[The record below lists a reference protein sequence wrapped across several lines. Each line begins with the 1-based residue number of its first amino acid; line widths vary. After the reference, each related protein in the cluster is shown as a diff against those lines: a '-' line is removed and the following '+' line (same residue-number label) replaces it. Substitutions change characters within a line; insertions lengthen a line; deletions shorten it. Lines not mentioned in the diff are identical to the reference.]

1 MIAPNP
7 KKTMSNLQRNGQA
20 SLENFSQDGVIQI
33 RLRDEAQLFKSF
45 DPSPFLEKDLDK
57 EAEDY
62 IVSWAREEPRHLP
75 LTILVHMPKKE
86 IPRAEADDLGQALNN
101 FFSYRADM
109 TERELKE
116 LFRYGRAALSIGV
129 PVLFVCLFA
138 SQLVPLWFG
147 PGPLSKLISESF
159 LILGWVAN
167 WEPLEVSL
175 YDWWP
180 IVRRRNL
187 YRRLA
192 DAEVRLIEY

>member
-1 MIAPNP
+1 MGVMNKIQHI
-7 KKTMSNLQRNGQA
+7 KQGG
-20 SLENFSQDGVIQI
+20 LERQSQEGIIQI
-33 RLRDEAQLFKSF
+33 RVRDSGQLFNSL
-45 DPSPFLEKDLDK
+45 DPSPFLEKDLDQ

-75 LTILVHMPKKE
+75 LTILVHLPKKE
-86 IPRAEADDLGQALNN
+86 VPGAEADELGRALNN

-109 TERELKE
+109 AGRELKE
-116 LFRYGRAALSIGV
+116 LFRYGRAALSIGI
-129 PVLFVCLFA
+129 PLLFVCLFA
-138 SQLVPLWFG
+138 NQLVPIWFG
-147 PGPLSKLISESF
+147 PGPLSKLMSESF

-192 DAEVRLIEY
+192 VASVRLIEY

>member
-1 MIAPNP
+1 MDA
-7 KKTMSNLQRNGQA
+7 MSKLQGNDEA
-20 SLENFSQDGVIQI
+20 SSKSLSQEGVIQI
-33 RLRDEAQLFKSF
+33 RLRDAGQLFNSL
-45 DPSPFLEKDLDK
+45 DPSPFLEKDLDQ

-75 LTILVHMPKKE
+75 LTVLVHMPKKE

-109 TERELKE
+109 AERERKE
-116 LFRYGRAALSIGV
+116 LFRYGRAALSIGI
-129 PVLFVCLFA
+129 PVLFGCLLA
-138 SQLVPLWFG
+138 NQLVPLWFG
-147 PGPLSKLISESF
+147 PGPLSKLFAESF

-167 WEPLEVSL
+167 WEPLEVTL

-180 IVRRRNL
+180 VVRRRNL

-192 DAEVRLIEY
+192 TASVRLIEY